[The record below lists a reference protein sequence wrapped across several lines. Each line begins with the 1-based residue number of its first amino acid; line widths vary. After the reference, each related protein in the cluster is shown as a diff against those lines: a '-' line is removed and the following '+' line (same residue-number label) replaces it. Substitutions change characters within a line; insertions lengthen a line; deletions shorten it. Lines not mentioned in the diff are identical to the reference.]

1 MSLDRDGSPG
11 PRNAI
16 TDVPGLRVGQ
26 AEDRAAWTGVTVV
39 LPDAPAVVACDI
51 RGGGPGTRETDLLAP
66 SAMVERVHA
75 LCLSGGSAFGL
86 EAASGVVEH
95 LAAQGIGFAVGA
107 ARVPIVPAAILFDL
121 LNGGD
126 KAWATPP
133 YRALARTACEQA
145 SLDVAQGNAG
155 AGYGAKAG
163 RLKGGLGTA
172 SLRVGEDWVGALVAA
187 NPVGSVLHPGTVSFW
202 AWPFEQLAEL
212 GGQVPPSRVIPNLT
226 AWTDTALPQ
235 LGANTTLAV
244 VATDAPLT
252 KADAQRLAIMAQ
264 DGLARAI
271 RPVHTPFDGD
281 SVFALATGDG
291 SGVDPYRLAR
301 LGQAAADCV
310 ARAVA
315 RGVYEAETLGAFP
328 GYRTLRQE
336 NA

>member
-1 MSLDRDGSPG
+1 MSPVRDGTPG
-11 PRNAI
+11 PRNTI
-16 TDVPGLRVGQ
+16 TDVPGLRVGH
-26 AEDRAAWTGVTVV
+26 AEDKSAWTGVTVI
-39 LPDAPAVVACDI
+39 LPDAPAIAACDI

-75 LCLSGGSAFGL
+75 ICLSGGSAFGL
-86 EAASGVVEH
+86 EAASGVMAY
-95 LAAQGIGFAVGA
+95 LAANGIGFPVGT

-126 KAWATPP
+126 KKWTTPP
-133 YRALARTACEQA
+133 YRALAEQACARA

-187 NPVGSVLHPGTVSFW
+187 NPVGSVLHPGTLSFW
-202 AWPFEQLAEL
+202 AWPYEH
-212 GGQVPPSRVIPNLT
+212 LT
-226 AWTDTALPQ
+226 DWTDTALPQ
-235 LGANTTLAV
+235 LGANTTLAI

-252 KADAQRLAIMAQ
+252 KTDAQRIAIMAQ

-281 SVFALATGDG
+281 SVFALSTGAG
-291 SGVDPYRLAR
+291 TGVDPYRLAR

-328 GYRTLRQE
+328 GYKSLQQKD
-336 NA
+336 A